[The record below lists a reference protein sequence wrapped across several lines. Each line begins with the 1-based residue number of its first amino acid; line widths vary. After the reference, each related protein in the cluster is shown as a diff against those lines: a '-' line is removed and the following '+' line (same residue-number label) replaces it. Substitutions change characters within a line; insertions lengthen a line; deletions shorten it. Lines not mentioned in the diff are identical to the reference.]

1 MASTHRPDD
10 ADRTLGEVAQTR
22 AALALRLVAP
32 WWYRLGAALC
42 TASLFTGI
50 GLFPTHESGSD
61 SLAYALVVL
70 GAIVGPAALTTALKR
85 TTGVA
90 MDRYAQGMGLWYL
103 VVFGLLTV
111 GLVVHVWLQVPYA
124 LFAGAAVAFVAT
136 LLLERHIDRLTARR
150 LAG

>member
-1 MASTHRPDD
+1 MASATHPED
-10 ADRTLGEVAQTR
+10 AEFTLDEVAQAR
-22 AALALRLVAP
+22 ATLALRLVAP

-42 TASLFTGI
+42 TASLFAGI
-50 GLFPTHESGSD
+50 GLVGTGSD
-61 SLAYALVVL
+61 SLAHALVVL
-70 GAIVGPAALTTALKR
+70 GAIVGPAVLTVALKR

-124 LFAGAAVAFVAT
+124 LFAGAAVAFLAT

-150 LAG
+150 LGAG